1 MLPFFLR
8 AQGNWKAK
16 PMRDGSKQPKTA
28 LSQAKAPAPIPPFQK
43 GLGFMT
49 TELSSA
55 QIASLGWN
63 LLREDLSLPAA
74 VLYAEKLSHN
84 LAWMQRF
91 ADRHA
96 AVLAPHGKTTMAPK
110 LFSMQLAAGAWGITL
125 ATAPQVAA
133 AYRHGVRR
141 ILMAN
146 QLVGKQNM
154 AIVDALL
161 DDPGF
166 EFFCLVDSAVNVEQL
181 GRFFRSSA
189 KKVQVLLEIGLEG
202 GRTGVRNAEQLQE
215 LLHTLSG
222 WRGQVLLCGVEIY
235 EGVSEDERAILGLL
249 QRAREIAGELARRD
263 LFQRTPFLL
272 SGAGSAWY
280 DLVAEVFCAAD
291 LKDSAQVVLR
301 PGCYLT
307 HDAGSYAAAQARI
320 LASNSVARQMG
331 GSLQQALQLWAYV
344 QSVPEPERAIV
355 ALGKR
360 DASFD
365 SGLPKPALHLSTAA
379 GKLQDAPTCWR
390 LTRMMDQHAY
400 LEIKAGDPIAVGD
413 MTGFDICHPC
423 LTFDKWRY
431 LPLLDRH
438 YQVIDVIQTCF

>member
-1 MLPFFLR
+1 
-8 AQGNWKAK
+8 
-16 PMRDGSKQPKTA
+16 MREGTKQPKTA
-28 LSQAKAPAPIPPFQK
+28 PYPAQAPAPIPPFQK

-55 QIASLGWN
+55 RIASLGWN
-63 LLREDLSLPAA
+63 LLHEDLSLPTA
-74 VLYAEKLSHN
+74 VLYADKLNHN
-84 LAWMQRF
+84 IAWMQQF
-91 ADRHA
+91 ADHYG

-146 QLVGKQNM
+146 QLVGRQNM
-154 AIVDALL
+154 AMVAALL

-166 EFFCLVDSAVNVEQL
+166 EFFCLVDSAANVEQL
-181 GRFFRSSA
+181 GRFFHSCA
-189 KKVQVLLEIGLEG
+189 KKVQVLLEVGMES
-202 GRTGVRNAEQLQE
+202 GRAGVRSAEQVEE
-215 LLHTLSG
+215 LLHALSG
-222 WRGQVLLCGVEIY
+222 WREQILLCGVEIY
-235 EGVSEDERAILGLL
+235 EGVSEDEPAIRGLL
-249 QRAREIAGELARRD
+249 HRAREIARD
-263 LFQRTPFLL
+263 IAGRGLFRRTPFLL

-280 DLVAEVFCAAD
+280 DLVAEAFSAAD
-291 LKDSAQVVLR
+291 LEHPAQIVLR

-331 GSLQQALQLWAYV
+331 SSLRQALQLWAYV
-344 QSVPEPERAIV
+344 QSIPEPERAIV
-355 ALGKR
+355 GLGKR

-365 SGLPKPALHLSTAA
+365 SGLPKPALRLSTSTVQ
-379 GKLQDAPTCWR
+379 LQDAPTHWK

-400 LEIKAGDPIAVGD
+400 LQIKAGDKIAVGD
-413 MTGFDICHPC
+413 MIGFDICHPC

-431 LPLLDRH
+431 LPLLDRD
-438 YQVIDVIQTCF
+438 YQVIDVIQTLF